1 MKYNEYEEPI
11 TGSHKRRF
19 AKVTLYLEVPSL
31 KETEYGRVEF
41 MSDDEIA
48 NMVED
53 CIVSNCS
60 EIQPT
65 SFPDIML
72 SDIEGDNPEDFDKPV
87 GYLAPDGRFFL
98 IESDENGL
106 AHIHLSY
113 RVYQL
118 YSDLINGVFGTS
130 LENKLEKA
138 GFVKVHTLDVRY
150 YSRMQYA
157 GFYSDNDDE
166 KRYTPRITE
175 AQQESLLRYFDYIM
189 EKEFP
194 EYKYVSINNHLVERS
209 KIKQMDNIQF
219 NTLFYHDYRNN

>member
-19 AKVTLYLEVPSL
+19 AKVTLYLEVPSI
-31 KETEYGRVEF
+31 KEDEYGNKEF
-41 MSDDEIA
+41 MSEDEIA
-48 NMVED
+48 NMIEERVVGNGSD
-53 CIVSNCS
+53 
-60 EIQPT
+60 IQPT
-65 SFPDIML
+65 SFPDIIL

-98 IESDENGL
+98 IKSSENSL
-106 AHIHLSY
+106 AYISLSY

-118 YSDLINGVFGTS
+118 YSDLFKGVYGTS

-138 GFVKVHTLDVRY
+138 GFVKVHVMEVRY

-157 GFYSDNDDE
+157 GFYSNSGDE

-194 EYKYVSINNHLVERS
+194 EYKYVSINGRLVERS

-219 NTLFYHDYRNN
+219 NKEFEYK